1 MDRDIV
7 VLGGAR
13 TPFATFMGT
22 LKDITANDLGAIAA
36 REAIQRSGIQPGDV
50 DQVFFGNVMQT
61 SKDAIYCARHVAL
74 KAGVPIEVPAL
85 TVNRLC
91 GSGLQAV
98 VNGAQALLLGE
109 GQVALVGG
117 AENMTQAPF
126 VIRGARTGLNLGEH
140 QLEDYLWEALVDS
153 YCGCGM
159 AITAE
164 NLAQQYGLSRE
175 QVDAYALRS
184 QEAARAAQ
192 QAGFFAD
199 EIVPVTVKDRKGR
212 EVVVDKDEGIR
223 ETSMEALAKLPAR
236 FKQGGVV
243 TAGNASGIN
252 DAAAALVIATGEYA
266 RERGLTPIAR
276 LVSWGI
282 VGVEPT
288 IMGIGPAPAIR
299 QALKRADMTLDQMD
313 RVEVNEAFAAQYL
326 AVEKELGLDR
336 DKTNV
341 HGGAISLGHPLA
353 ASGARL
359 AITLIHELRD
369 SGLKYGAASLCIGGG
384 QGIAAVFE
392 ALLRHPTALPMRS
405 PASAWAA
412 MLPDSPY

>member
-1 MDRDIV
+1 MPFQDSDIV

-13 TPFATFMGT
+13 TPFGTFVGS
-22 LKDITANDLGAIAA
+22 LRDISAIDLGAIAA
-36 REAIQRSGIQPGDV
+36 REAIKRAGIQPADV
-50 DQVFFGNVMQT
+50 DQVVLGNVLQT
-61 SKDAIYCARHVAL
+61 SKDAIYFARHVAL
-74 KAGVPIEVPAL
+74 KAGVPIEVPGL

-98 VNGAQALLLGE
+98 VSGAQMLMLGE
-109 GQVALVGG
+109 GSIALVGG

-140 QLEDYLWEALVDS
+140 QLEDSLWESLVDS

-164 NLAQQYGLSRE
+164 NLAEKYGIDRE
-175 QVDAYALRS
+175 AIDAYALRS
-184 QEAARAAQ
+184 QQTAKHAQ
-192 QAGFFAD
+192 EQGWLAE
-199 EIVPVTVKDRKGR
+199 EIVPVAVRDRKGR
-212 EVVVDKDEGIR
+212 ETLVDQDEGIR
-223 ETSMEALAKLPAR
+223 ETSLEALAKLPPR
-236 FKQGGVV
+236 FKPGGVV

-252 DAAAALVIATGEYA
+252 DAGAALVIATGAAA
-266 RERGLTPIAR
+266 RARGLTPLAR
-276 LVSWGI
+276 IVSWGV
-282 VGVEPT
+282 VGVDPS

-299 QALKRADMTLDQMD
+299 QALKRADLTLEQLD

-341 HGGAISLGHPLA
+341 NGGAISLGHPLA

-359 AITLIHELRD
+359 AITLIHELRRNQ
-369 SGLKYGAASLCIGGG
+369 LRYGAASLCIGGG
-384 QGIAAVFE
+384 QGIAAIFE
-392 ALLRHPTALPMRS
+392 AL
-405 PASAWAA
+405 
-412 MLPDSPY
+412 